1 MSPPTPVLDLSGN
14 LATLAAALVGTV
26 PELGHI
32 DLRRVLFAV
41 SRSRAEGLHG
51 VYARISPLAFAGGA
65 KEWTRQRGRYREI
78 FRLPTLNHQGRE
90 IRYVITLLI
99 PRFLR
104 LGFEQKLQTII
115 HELYHI
121 SEACDGDIRR
131 FPGRNF
137 AHGSSRH
144 AYNRQVAAM
153 ADRFLAADP
162 DPGLLRALHLGE
174 ADWSERRLRITGL
187 TIPLPQAKLV
197 ARERW

>member
-1 MSPPTPVLDLSGN
+1 MPQPIPVLDLSAH
-14 LATLAAALVGTV
+14 LTALAAELVGRI

-32 DLRRVLFAV
+32 DLQRVLFAV

-65 KEWTRQRGRYREI
+65 KEWSRRRGRYRET
-78 FRLPTLNHQGRE
+78 FRLPTLMHQGRE
-90 IRYVITLLI
+90 IRYVITVLV

-104 LGFEQKLQTII
+104 LSFDQKLQTLI

-144 AYNRQVAAM
+144 AYNKKVAAM
-153 ADRFLAADP
+153 TERFLAAGP
-162 DPGLLRALHLGE
+162 DPTFLKFLHHSE
-174 ADWSERRLRITGL
+174 EDWSERRLRLTGL
-187 TIPLPQAKLV
+187 TVPLPRAKLV
-197 ARERW
+197 AREKF